1 MDTMR
6 ARLQELMTRVESQH
20 VQARAAHVARM
31 ATLPPGTCDVCYGT
45 RRDAHAGH
53 HQPCRVCDPPPAR
66 IFAAGVPLEFHLSRL
81 DNWEI
86 TSDTAPVHAKASAF
100 LAGTRDLF
108 ITGGVGSGKTRLA
121 CAVANEAMVA
131 RLSARFCR
139 VPMVLHQLQPGRSPE
154 EVAALERQLFS
165 ARVLVLD
172 DLGAERD
179 VATDYT
185 RRTLLMIYEERSDR
199 GHRTIFT
206 SNKTLGQLAE
216 MQDDDRLV
224 SRIAGRADVVTLAT
238 PDQRLVR
245 RRG

>member
-1 MDTMR
+1 MEQLNMR
-6 ARLQELMTRVESQH
+6 ARLAELMASMESRRVDAE
-20 VQARAAHVARM
+20 AAHAARM
-31 ATLPPGTCDVCYGT
+31 AALPPGACEVCYGT
-45 RRDAHAGH
+45 RRDRESG
-53 HQPCRVCDPPPAR
+53 PCRVCDPPLVC
-66 IFAAGVPLEFHLSRL
+66 AAGVPVEFQRSRL
-81 DNWEI
+81 ANWETNI
-86 TSDTAPVHAKASAF
+86 DTAAVHVKASAF

-121 CAVANEAMVA
+121 CAIANDAAVA
-131 RLSARFCR
+131 RLSARFVR

-165 ARVLVLD
+165 APLLVLD

-185 RRTLLMIYEERSDR
+185 RRTLLMIYEERGDR
-199 GHRTIFT
+199 GHRTILT
-206 SNKTLGQLAE
+206 SNKTLSQLAE

-224 SRIAGRADVVTLAT
+224 SRLAGRADVVTVTA
-238 PDQRLVR
+238 PDQRLL